1 MCMHVSKYLCMAW
14 HGMAWHGMAWHG
26 MAWHGMAWHGMAWHG
41 MAWHGMAGTY
51 VCMHACMFSSSIGP
65 SVFLR
70 SEHLVHAVIRLM
82 LLVNLHT
89 TTSHHSRNVMIVVA
103 MLSMVV
109 RSEDCINTNS
119 EHADHFSLVS
129 G

>member
-1 MCMHVSKYLCMAW
+1 
-14 HGMAWHGMAWHG
+14 
-26 MAWHGMAWHGMAWHG
+26 
-41 MAWHGMAGTY
+41 
-51 VCMHACMFSSSIGP
+51 MHACMFPSSIGP
-65 SVFLR
+65 SVLLR

-82 LLVNLHT
+82 LLNLHT
-89 TTSHHSRNVMIVVA
+89 TASHHSRNFTIVVA

-109 RSEDCINTNS
+109 RSEDCLNTNS